1 MHCYTQRKVV
11 HPYLYIF
18 DNRFSSIGVHLKREM
33 LIETYKRLIVNV
45 YPELWERTLK
55 GTAQDSL
62 VVCG

>member
-1 MHCYTQRKVV
+1 MKIYVIYCLTIVS
-11 HPYLYIF
+11 LYYSLVLAI
-18 DNRFSSIGVHLKREM
+18 LLL